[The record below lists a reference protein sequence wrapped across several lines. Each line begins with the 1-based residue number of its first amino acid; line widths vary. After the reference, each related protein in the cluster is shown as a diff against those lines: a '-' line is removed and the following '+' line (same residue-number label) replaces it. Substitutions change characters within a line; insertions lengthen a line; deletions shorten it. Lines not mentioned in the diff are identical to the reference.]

1 MMKEIDI
8 GISTWAYQ
16 DLSLAEALEKIAC
29 MTKRAEI
36 LCETGHSL
44 LDKENVAAAR
54 SFDLDYSVHG
64 LITDVNIASIHEAIR
79 SASVELHRQAIEAS
93 AEIGASVYVVHPGYT
108 SYPFYR
114 EAALRALD
122 RSLEELRPLQDE
134 YGIRLAVENMP
145 KSDWLFYPRPGTL
158 DLKGLPT
165 VLDVGHAN
173 TCGSLGE
180 FLVSSEVVHMHLH
193 DNAGERD
200 DHLSLGR
207 GSIDFRPILEKLA
220 SGRASAVLENK
231 TEDAVLESL
240 RALGK
245 INDGV
250 VRNA

>member
-1 MMKEIDI
+1 MNEIEI

-29 MTKRAEI
+29 LTKRAEI

-44 LDKENVAAAR
+44 LDRENLETAR

-79 SASVELHRQAIEAS
+79 SASVELHRQAIGAS
-93 AEIGASVYVVHPGYT
+93 AEIGADVYVVHPGYA
-108 SYPFYR
+108 SYPYYR

-122 RSLEELRPLQDE
+122 RSLEEMKPMQDE
-134 YGIRLAVENMP
+134 YGIKLAVENMP
-145 KSDWLFYPRPGTL
+145 KSDWLFYSRPGGL

-180 FLVSSEVVHMHLH
+180 FLCCEEVVHMHLH

-207 GSIDFRPILEKLA
+207 GSIDFGPILEKLA
-220 SGRASAVLENK
+220 SGKASAVLENK
-231 TEDAVLESL
+231 TEEAVHESL
-240 RALGK
+240 RALDKIKDGK
-245 INDGV
+245 
-250 VRNA
+250 